1 MLDSPPVQR
10 LRNIHTLDSE
20 ERRVL
25 DSPPVQRLRNIH
37 QLAMSYLV
45 YPGATHKRFE
55 HSLGVMELAGRVF
68 DVVTKNDVHESV
80 VNVLRNVPG
89 DMDYWRRVVRMSA
102 LCHDIGHL
110 PFSHAA
116 EKKLL
121 SDGRRHESITAE
133 LILGNA
139 MADIW
144 NLMRPRLNPLD
155 IAKVAVGQEK
165 LPGEEFSD
173 WETLL
178 SEIIISDALGVDR
191 MDYLLRDSHHAGVA
205 YGRFDHFRLID
216 TMRVLPAGEN
226 SDEPTL
232 GIEFGGIHSSE
243 ALLLARY
250 FMFMQVYHHP
260 VRTAYDLHLEEFLMA
275 WLPDGQLPVEH
286 ERFLL
291 LNDNQILE
299 AISESERDVGCK
311 GHEHASR
318 IVNREHFRRV
328 YTPTL
333 SDKEAHDDPL
343 SAVAE
348 ACRERYGTENV
359 RNRSYPPS
367 EAQTDFPVLSPDG
380 RVESSNALSNP
391 LRNIPLV
398 DVGFVLVNPD
408 HAQDARK
415 WIRSE
420 RDSILTGTGR
430 ECDNETD

>member
-1 MLDSPPVQR
+1 
-10 LRNIHTLDSE
+10 
-20 ERRVL
+20 
-25 DSPPVQRLRNIH
+25 
-37 QLAMSYLV
+37 MSYLV

-89 DMDYWRRVVRMSA
+89 DIDYWRRVVRMSA
-102 LCHDIGHL
+102 LCHDIEHL

-121 SDGRRHESITAE
+121 PDGRRHESITAE

-291 LNDNQILE
+291 LNDNQVLE

-311 GHEHASR
+311 GQEHASR

-348 ACRERYGTENV
+348 ACRERYGAENV

-367 EAQTDFPVLSPDG
+367 EAQTDFPVLSLDG